1 MIVLVDASKHFLI
14 LAQLGC
20 RGKME
25 ILIVWINVLIVSDTG
40 LLRLSWKRSIKM
52 VVTDLLNWH
61 VSVIIILLIQ

>member
-14 LAQLGC
+14 PAQLGC

-40 LLRLSWKRSIKM
+40 LLRLCWKRSIKI
-52 VVTDLLNWH
+52 VVTVVVLACF
-61 VSVIIILLIQ
+61 S